1 MKVTITIESHKLWLR
16 GFPRSRGKLLSTTTV
31 FMTNLTWKS
40 GDLPWKIPIVVVTWT
55 FNHVVLFDYVTN
67 WKLYIFY
74 NFTTI
79 SIATKLDKVVT
90 YHEELPPTKL
100 IDPSIM
106 WFFERSCNILN
117 TLYLHL
123 H

>member
-16 GFPRSRGKLLSTTTV
+16 GFPRSRGKLLFTTTV
-31 FMTNLTWKS
+31 FMTNQTWKS

-79 SIATKLDKVVT
+79 SIATKLDKV
-90 YHEELPPTKL
+90 EELPLTKL
-100 IDPSIM
+100 FDPSIM
-106 WFFERSCNILN
+106 QFFERSCNILN